1 MRRFCWLSLWLAV
14 ACGTS
19 SSGVKPVSS
28 PDPEAPCVG
37 GRVTWNLQIS
47 DQRAERSDTPRV
59 SGLIRD
65 SLSRSLP
72 ACRWSDSAQSENGTI
87 TIEVHRFGTTT
98 DGAVWEASAEWDV
111 WARNPAGQTLT
122 EFEATGEASRPNYRG
137 ENSERVAMQHALE
150 EAMGKTLAGLRAV
163 STGG

>member
-1 MRRFCWLSLWLAV
+1 MRRVSWLPLLLAV

-19 SSGVKPVSS
+19 TSGVKPVSS

-47 DQRAERSDTPRV
+47 DQRAERTDTPRV
-59 SGLIRD
+59 VALIRD
-65 SLSRSLP
+65 SLSHSLP
-72 ACRWSDSAQSENGTI
+72 ACRWSDTAQSENGTI
-87 TIEVHRFGTTT
+87 TIEIHRFGTVT
-98 DGAVWEASAEWDV
+98 DGAVWDASAEWDV
-111 WARNPAGQTLT
+111 WARNPSGQTLT

-150 EAMGKTLAGLRAV
+150 EAMGKTLAGLRAL
-163 STGG
+163 STRG